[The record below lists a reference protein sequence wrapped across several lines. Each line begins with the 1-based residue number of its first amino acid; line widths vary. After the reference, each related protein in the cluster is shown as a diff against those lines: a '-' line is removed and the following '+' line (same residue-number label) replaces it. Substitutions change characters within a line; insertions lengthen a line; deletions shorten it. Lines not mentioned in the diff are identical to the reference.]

1 MPDTTPTITA
11 RSGVLLVVCAPSGT
25 GKTTLIQRLRDEL
38 PNFAYSISC
47 TTRAPRGHETDGK
60 DYHFL
65 SVEEFLRRREAG
77 FFAEWANVHG
87 NYYGTPLAPVLE
99 TLKAGQDVLF
109 DIDVQGAAQ
118 LHNFSLPRGQYVFLL
133 PPSLSE
139 LERRLR
145 GRGTDDEASIARRL
159 SNAASE
165 IRQAHW
171 FDASIVNDN
180 LDKAY
185 DELRA
190 VYLASTL
197 HPHTVRGW
205 QTPFWK
211 DELMAQLIV
220 ALDYTNAE
228 DALAT
233 AESLRGCPIWMKVG
247 LELFTREGP
256 AVVKKLKDMGF
267 KVMLDLKM
275 FDIPNTVAG
284 GVRSA
289 CLMGV
294 DLITLHALGGERM
307 IHAAVDAVRQSAEEG
322 GPKPL
327 LFAVTVL
334 TSMAPGELPGYG
346 ENLSGLA
353 ADLAAGGQA
362 WGLDGVVCSGH
373 EVEAI
378 KSRCPG
384 LMCLTPGIRPASG
397 SASDDQRRIMTPAQ
411 AVRIGSDFLVVG
423 RPITKAPV
431 PADAARAILD
441 EMEKA

>member
-1 MPDTTPTITA
+1 MPDTTPTITS

-25 GKTTLIQRLRDEL
+25 GKTTLIQRLRDEF

-118 LHNFSLPRGQYVFLL
+118 LHLSLPRGQYVFLL

-171 FDASIVNDN
+171 FDAWIVNDN

-190 VYLASTL
+190 VYLAATL
-197 HPHTVRGW
+197 HPAHR
-205 QTPFWK
+205 P
-211 DELMAQLIV
+211 
-220 ALDYTNAE
+220 
-228 DALAT
+228 
-233 AESLRGCPIWMKVG
+233 
-247 LELFTREGP
+247 
-256 AVVKKLKDMGF
+256 
-267 KVMLDLKM
+267 
-275 FDIPNTVAG
+275 
-284 GVRSA
+284 
-289 CLMGV
+289 
-294 DLITLHALGGERM
+294 
-307 IHAAVDAVRQSAEEG
+307 
-322 GPKPL
+322 
-327 LFAVTVL
+327 
-334 TSMAPGELPGYG
+334 
-346 ENLSGLA
+346 GLA
-353 ADLAAGGQA
+353 N
-362 WGLDGVVCSGH
+362 
-373 EVEAI
+373 
-378 KSRCPG
+378 
-384 LMCLTPGIRPASG
+384 T
-397 SASDDQRRIMTPAQ
+397 
-411 AVRIGSDFLVVG
+411 
-423 RPITKAPV
+423 
-431 PADAARAILD
+431 IL
-441 EMEKA
+441 EG

>member
-25 GKTTLIQRLRDEL
+25 GKTTLIQRLRDEF

-118 LHNFSLPRGQYVFLL
+118 LHLSLPRGQYVFLL

-145 GRGTDDEASIARRL
+145 GAARTTRRASP
-159 SNAASE
+159 AACPTPPPKSAGPLV
-165 IRQAHW
+165 RCMV
-171 FDASIVNDN
+171 VNDN

-197 HPHTVRGW
+197 HPAHR
-205 QTPFWK
+205 P
-211 DELMAQLIV
+211 
-220 ALDYTNAE
+220 
-228 DALAT
+228 
-233 AESLRGCPIWMKVG
+233 
-247 LELFTREGP
+247 
-256 AVVKKLKDMGF
+256 
-267 KVMLDLKM
+267 
-275 FDIPNTVAG
+275 
-284 GVRSA
+284 
-289 CLMGV
+289 
-294 DLITLHALGGERM
+294 
-307 IHAAVDAVRQSAEEG
+307 
-322 GPKPL
+322 
-327 LFAVTVL
+327 
-334 TSMAPGELPGYG
+334 
-346 ENLSGLA
+346 GLA
-353 ADLAAGGQA
+353 N
-362 WGLDGVVCSGH
+362 
-373 EVEAI
+373 
-378 KSRCPG
+378 
-384 LMCLTPGIRPASG
+384 T
-397 SASDDQRRIMTPAQ
+397 
-411 AVRIGSDFLVVG
+411 
-423 RPITKAPV
+423 
-431 PADAARAILD
+431 IL
-441 EMEKA
+441 EG